1 MDRVADDD
9 VRLRAGPD
17 GRTGKETRVIVR
29 LGRPVLGL
37 CVLALAG
44 CGGSVASDPVEF
56 RLPVEVDE
64 VVTDVVEDRVVA
76 TGTLRTRERVALAV
90 ETGGIL
96 VLGRDQSGARL
107 VEGSRVTA
115 GQLVGEITGEDARLA
130 AGLDARRRQLA
141 NVEEE
146 LKSRRE
152 LFERGLISREEF
164 RRAEAVFED
173 ARLAYELGQR
183 TEDKT
188 RITTPIDGVV
198 LELARDESGSPV
210 ADGQLVNP
218 GFVVAR
224 IAPLDRLIAD
234 IDLVGP
240 ELARVRP
247 GQAVRV
253 RHYAFEGTTLPGTI
267 LRISPSVNPQT
278 HTFRVEVEVDNG
290 RGLLR
295 PGMFVETAII
305 VERRTGVPVAPREA
319 IAQRGGR
326 SVVFVIDGQR
336 AVQRPVSLGLGDDTR
351 VEVRDGVSP
360 GERIVVRGLETLT
373 DGTRVRVVGAP

>member
-1 MDRVADDD
+1 MHLTSSLLVAGLLT
-9 VRLRAGPD
+9 VVL
-17 GRTGKETRVIVR
+17 TGCNSTGTSE
-29 LGRPVLGL
+29 
-37 CVLALAG
+37 
-44 CGGSVASDPVEF
+44 PVEF
-56 RLPVEVDE
+56 RLPVEVGE
-64 VVTDVVEDRVVA
+64 VVSDVVEDRIVA
-76 TGTLRTRERVALAV
+76 TGTVRTRERVALTV
-90 ETGGIL
+90 ETGGVL
-96 VLGRDQSGARL
+96 VLGRDASGGRL

-115 GQLVGEITGEDARLA
+115 GQLVAEITGEDARLA
-130 AGLDARRRQLA
+130 AGLDARRRQLTNA
-141 NVEEE
+141 EED
-146 LKSRRE
+146 LKSRTA
-152 LFERGLISREEF
+152 LFEAGLIPREDL
-164 RRAEAVFED
+164 RRAEAAFED
-173 ARLAYELGQR
+173 ARLAFDLGER
-183 TEDKT
+183 TEAKT

-210 ADGQLVNP
+210 ADGQLVNT

-253 RHYAFEGTTLPGTI
+253 RHYAFEGITLNGTI
-267 LRISPSVNPQT
+267 LRLSPSVDPQT
-278 HTFRVEVEVDNG
+278 HTFRVEVEVENT

-305 VERRTGVPVAPREA
+305 IERRAGVPVAPRDA
-319 IAQRGGR
+319 ITQRAGR
-326 SVVFVIDGQR
+326 PVVFVIDGQR

-351 VEVRDGVSP
+351 VEVRDGVKA

-373 DGTRVRVVGAP
+373 DGTRVRVVGEP